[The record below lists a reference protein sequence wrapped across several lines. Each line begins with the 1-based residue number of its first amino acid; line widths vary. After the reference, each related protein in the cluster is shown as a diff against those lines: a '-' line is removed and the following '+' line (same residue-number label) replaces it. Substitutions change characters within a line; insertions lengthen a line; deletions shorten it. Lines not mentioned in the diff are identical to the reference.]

1 MRENSIK
8 TGRKLGVQK
17 YKKLDIKGIKKIEK
31 NDIGLQWL
39 G

>member
-17 YKKLDIKGIKKIEK
+17 YKKLDIKGIKKNREK
-31 NDIGLQWL
+31 
-39 G
+39 